1 MGKEILE
8 SIKHIKNISKKRV
21 TVEKIFTNIK
31 KRNLTITYE
40 GLQHILD
47 KMVIDNIFHESGSGV
62 STTYLIPE
70 DPDKTLAPDTHGIS
84 SKSNNNLLTENIIL
98 EVTNLEQSTQED
110 TNLNHDNM
118 LNEIKSFKKFW
129 AQVESKLYFLEDTTT
144 AGKKAKEITN
154 DPSGFIV
161 NVLKD
166 IILSLKNELKPK
178 DATIEYLTKPLL
190 SSNSKKSQM
199 KNDKCNL
206 NETFNVDK
214 SFYNNESLGESNID
228 KGKTIQQK
236 KRVIIIGDTILTLW
250 RL

>member
-1 MGKEILE
+1 MGNEISE

-21 TVEKIFTNIK
+21 AVEKTFTNIK

-47 KMVIDNIFHESGSGV
+47 KMVIDNIFYESGV

-70 DPDKTLAPDTHGIS
+70 DPDKTFAPDTQGIS

-98 EVTNLEQSTQED
+98 EETNLERSTQED

-129 AQVESKLYFLEDTTT
+129 AQVESKLFFLKDTTT

-178 DATIEYLTKPLL
+178 DATIEYLAKPSL
-190 SSNSKKSQM
+190 SSNSKKFQM
-199 KNDKCNL
+199 KDDKCNL

-236 KRVIIIGDTILTLW
+236 KRVIIRGDTILTLW